1 LRVLRV
7 LELRSTEAQSVSPA
21 RQRFLARPWWGLCI
35 GAALIGIVVVV
46 GALVPSG
53 PLSMDSHWSAW
64 MSDIETGSLHHLALV
79 FNYLGRGLGRILS
92 LVAIALVLVAR
103 RRWIALLAFAISE
116 SLTPLAVNL
125 LKLFVDRPRP
135 PDELVHVGGSSFPS
149 GHAAYAG
156 ATAVALV
163 LLFTRPG
170 GRRAAWWAVAAL
182 AVAGMAWS
190 RTYLQ
195 VHWLSDALAGAALGV
210 GVALAT
216 FAAGQILTPPVP
228 GSPAAA
234 RRRTRRPVPP
244 S

>member
-1 LRVLRV
+1 LLRV

-21 RQRFLARPWWGLCI
+21 RERFLSRPWWGLWI
-35 GAALIGIVVVV
+35 GAALIVIVVVM
-46 GALVPSG
+46 GALVPSA
-53 PLSMDSHWSAW
+53 PLSVDSHWSGW
-64 MSDIETGSLHHLALV
+64 MRDIQTGFLHHLALV
-79 FNYLGRGLGRILS
+79 LNYLGRGLGRILS
-92 LVAIALVLVAR
+92 LVAIALVLVLR
-103 RRWIALLAFAISE
+103 RRWIALLALALSE

-125 LKLFVDRPRP
+125 LKLVVDRPRP
-135 PDELVHVGGSSFPS
+135 PGELLHVGGSSFPS

-170 GRRAAWWAVAAL
+170 GRRAAWWALAAL

-195 VHWLSDALAGAALGV
+195 VHWLSDVLAGAVLGV
-210 GVALAT
+210 GVALAI
-216 FAAGQILTPPVP
+216 FAAGQILMPPAP

-234 RRRTRRPVPP
+234 PRRGRRPVPP